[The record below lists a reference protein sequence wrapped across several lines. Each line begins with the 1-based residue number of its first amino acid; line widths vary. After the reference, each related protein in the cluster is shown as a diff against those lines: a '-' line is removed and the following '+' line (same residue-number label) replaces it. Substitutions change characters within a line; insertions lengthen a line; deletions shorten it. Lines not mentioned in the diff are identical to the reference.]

1 MQFHVILG
9 SCSGAGEVMKFSFFW
24 VVAIWHLRMTP
35 LCYFKTSGTITMMQ
49 HHTPEEV
56 NRHAN
61 SHQQLKV
68 TLSLSAPWRHKEGA
82 DEYLH
87 SFLTLVLDGGEWS
100 ANTTPWPFYLQQTAP
115 IPIQE
120 VGPRAGL
127 FILEMRKIS
136 FCFCQD
142 SSQLPRCYNDDAILA
157 HI

>member
-1 MQFHVILG
+1 MLFQNIRDNHPV
-9 SCSGAGEVMKFSFFW
+9 
-24 VVAIWHLRMTP
+24 
-35 LCYFKTSGTITMMQ
+35 MQ
-49 HHTPEEV
+49 HHTPEEL

-68 TLSLSAPWRHKEGA
+68 KLSLSAPLRHKEEA

-87 SFLTLVLDGGEWS
+87 SFLTLVLDGGEWP
-100 ANTTPWPFYLQQTAP
+100 ANTTPWPLYLQETAS

-127 FILEMRKIS
+127 FILEKRKIS

-142 SSQLPRCYNDDAILA
+142 SSPLPRCYTDDAILA